1 MIPTYVENIF
11 RHTAYPKLFFQLTL
25 KYEHQCAVSW
35 IYCLSTWPFVNL
47 SLCKY
52 TACDKCGDPLRTG
65 LQAWVGWLYKHIV
78 WADTLTIHNLSLWL
92 NYLQTVEGCWGAPIW
107 QGWRTLSVPACSEVV
122 CRVGKYQHQCVF
134 RWICWRMLQ
143 VLNLASMSSGASV
156 EGCCRFPNSQVCLRV
171 GCLHDW
177 LQDMHKVTVCVCDT

>member
-1 MIPTYVENIF
+1 MNIN
-11 RHTAYPKLFFQLTL
+11 
-25 KYEHQCAVSW
+25 V
-35 IYCLSTWPFVNL
+35 LSAGFIACPLDPLSISAFVNTL
-47 SLCKY
+47 HVVSV
-52 TACDKCGDPLRTG
+52 DRDPLRTG
-65 LQAWVGWLYKHIV
+65 LQAWVGWLYKHVV